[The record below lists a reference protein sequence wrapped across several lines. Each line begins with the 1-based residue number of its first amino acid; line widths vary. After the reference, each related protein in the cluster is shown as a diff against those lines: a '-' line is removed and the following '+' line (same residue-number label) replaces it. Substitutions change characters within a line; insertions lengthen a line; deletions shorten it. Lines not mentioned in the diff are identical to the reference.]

1 VLCGYNII
9 NTIAKIVFFC
19 KNGSGNDE
27 KNDNLTLFCCILGFF
42 AYLCTKYYK
51 KPKTMGVV
59 DWFKNDLSAEER
71 TLTRDLLSVAVA
83 DKEFSEEEKKTI
95 LGVCQLEGISNTELM
110 DSIRQQPT
118 EKKLL
123 DTLEDKKRYL
133 LHLIRMMMSDG
144 KYYAIELHVIDV
156 IASRIGITPMQLLS
170 FILDE
175 VNAGHI
181 SREEGITVIDHLV
194 RRFLD

>member
-1 VLCGYNII
+1 MSI
-9 NTIAKIVFFC
+9 
-19 KNGSGNDE
+19 
-27 KNDNLTLFCCILGFF
+27 
-42 AYLCTKYYK
+42 
-51 KPKTMGVV
+51 V
-59 DWFKNDLSAEER
+59 DWFINDLSAEER

-95 LGVCQLEGISNTELM
+95 LEVCQLEGISNTELL
-110 DSIRQQPT
+110 DSIRQQPAET
-118 EKKLL
+118 KLL

-144 KYYAIELHVIDV
+144 KYCAIELHVIDV
-156 IASRIGITPMQLLS
+156 ISNRIGITPMQLLS

-181 SREEGITVIDHLV
+181 SREEGITVIDHFV

>member
-1 VLCGYNII
+1 
-9 NTIAKIVFFC
+9 
-19 KNGSGNDE
+19 
-27 KNDNLTLFCCILGFF
+27 
-42 AYLCTKYYK
+42 
-51 KPKTMGVV
+51 MGVV

>member
-1 VLCGYNII
+1 MSI
-9 NTIAKIVFFC
+9 
-19 KNGSGNDE
+19 
-27 KNDNLTLFCCILGFF
+27 
-42 AYLCTKYYK
+42 
-51 KPKTMGVV
+51 V
-59 DWFKNDLSAEER
+59 DWFTNDLNADER

-118 EKKLL
+118 ETKLL

-144 KYYAIELHVIDV
+144 KYYAIELHAIDV

-181 SREEGITVIDHLV
+181 SREEGITVIDHFV

>member
-1 VLCGYNII
+1 MLCGYNII

-95 LGVCQLEGISNTELM
+95 LRVCQLEGISNTELM